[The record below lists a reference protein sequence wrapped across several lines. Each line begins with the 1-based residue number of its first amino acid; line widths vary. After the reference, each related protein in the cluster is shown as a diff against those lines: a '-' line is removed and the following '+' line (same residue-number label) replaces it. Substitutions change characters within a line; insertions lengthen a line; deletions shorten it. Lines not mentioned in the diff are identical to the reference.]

1 MSSHFNFR
9 KTTVQEKTHKK
20 GWTWCWNS
28 TLRRIFLAW
37 KTVWLKKVKTKH
49 QTSRDRQKEPCSQ
62 LCDSMSTTQ
71 LRRPQGTCSRQS
83 LDVKAPVWVTQ
94 SDSRARNKGGG
105 RGKKKFKKAQW
116 RRLST
121 LGCNAACGCSMC
133 LSLLREITECL
144 LLMRE
149 RAAGKTSGILLLP
162 FIGILRELCNGK
174 SVSGWGRGGN
184 WSPEEPINQLQLSQ
198 NAAPGS
204 AGLEPMGYREKSKS

>member
-71 LRRPQGTCSRQS
+71 LRRPQGTRSRQS
-83 LDVKAPVWVTQ
+83 LDVKAPVWVAQ

-105 RGKKKFKKAQW
+105 RGKKKKLKKPSGGDWAHW
-116 RRLST
+116 DAMLHVDVP
-121 LGCNAACGCSMC
+121 CVCPCSGK
-133 LSLLREITECL
+133 LR
-144 LLMRE
+144 
-149 RAAGKTSGILLLP
+149 
-162 FIGILRELCNGK
+162 
-174 SVSGWGRGGN
+174 SVCC
-184 WSPEEPINQLQLSQ
+184 
-198 NAAPGS
+198 
-204 AGLEPMGYREKSKS
+204 